1 MKVRELYSALDALW
15 SADLSAGWDND
26 GLMCAADPEKEVTR
40 AVVSLDATLPAIIR
54 AKETGSVLVTHHPMI
69 FRGVSSIAAG
79 CAIPD
84 RIIEAVRSGVAVMS
98 FHTRLDA
105 ADGGVND
112 ALADKIGVAVDCK
125 FGDEECP
132 TIGRIGTFASDAFL
146 TLEDFARRVKD
157 ALGSPAVRVTGDGSR
172 RVSKIA
178 VVGGSGGDFIDAARA
193 AGADVLVTGECG
205 YNRAEDGAESGK
217 ISVLEAGHY
226 HTEAPVLPVI
236 AKAIGELGIG
246 TEIFDSYPQWNI

>member
-15 SADLSAGWDND
+15 PRTLSAEWDND
-26 GLMCAADPEKEVTR
+26 GLMCAADPEKEVVR

-54 AKETGSVLVTHHPMI
+54 AKATGAVLVTHHPMI
-69 FRGVSSIAAG
+69 FRGVDSVAAG
-79 CAIPD
+79 CAISD

-112 ALADKIGVAVDCK
+112 ALADKIGVSFNGK

-132 TIGRIGTFASDAFL
+132 TIGRIGTLAAL
-146 TLEDFARRVKD
+146 VTLNEFARLVKN
-157 ALGSPAVRVTGDGSR
+157 ALGSDVVRVTGDGSR
-172 RVSKIA
+172 KVQKIA

-193 AGADVLVTGECG
+193 AGADVLGTGECG

-217 ISVLEAGHY
+217 IAVLEAGHY

-236 AKAIGELGIG
+236 ASTLGSLGIE
-246 TEIFDSYPQWNI
+246 TELFDSYPQWII